1 MSGAPTTSHP
11 SSARPVLIAGGG
23 IGGMATALTLHQ
35 IGVPCMVFETVPE
48 LQPLG
53 VGINLQPNAV
63 RELTEELKGVVSSD
77 MDAKA
82 KQEKAKLLQA
92 QIQMVQAQITAIQR
106 AQQQEQQL
114 AQVAKAEGAAANAA
128 QQKKTQ
134 AAKTPSS
141 GLGNNVDTYA

>member
-1 MSGAPTTSHP
+1 MQVASTTSSPVKP
-11 SSARPVLIAGGG
+11 SSSSGSSDIAK
-23 IGGMATALTLHQ
+23 
-35 IGVPCMVFETVPE
+35 
-48 LQPLG
+48 LQKQL
-53 VGINLQPNAV
+53 

-114 AQVAKAEGAAANAA
+114 PLLHRCLLPRPVP
-128 QQKKTQ
+128 
-134 AAKTPSS
+134 TPSLTTPS
-141 GLGNNVDTYA
+141 TAWCRSTPPTRR

>member
-1 MSGAPTTSHP
+1 MQVASTTSAP
-11 SSARPVLIAGGG
+11 VKPTSSSGSGDIAK
-23 IGGMATALTLHQ
+23 
-35 IGVPCMVFETVPE
+35 
-48 LQPLG
+48 LQKQL
-53 VGINLQPNAV
+53 

-141 GLGNNVDTYA
+141 GLGNNVDTYT